1 MKLDWI
7 LGKRS
12 VSEAQAQFS
21 YSRRSFVLGGA
32 QMGIGVLLAARM
44 TWISVFENEHY
55 ALLAESN
62 RVNLSLIPPRRGWV
76 VDRGG
81 KPLALNRTVFRVDII
96 PDRLVDRNATLD
108 TLQKVLSLTPDERDR
123 IDKEI
128 GGASGFQPVQVAENM
143 DWEKFA
149 AVSVRAPD
157 MPGVIPAQGFSR
169 FYPEG
174 AAVGHLLGYVGAPSA
189 EAYAKTKDPLYLTP
203 GYKIGKDAIE
213 KTMEPMLKGTPGA
226 RRSEVTARGKLVREL
241 ETRPDLPGN
250 TLHLTIDAGLQAYA
264 ARRLGTNSGALT
276 VIDVE
281 TGEILALCSMPSF
294 DPNSFSDG
302 IGRLEYASLTQDDH
316 LPLRNKVL
324 QGLYPPGSTVKPMNA
339 LALLA
344 AGVDPKATVGCTGAY
359 RVGSG
364 VFHCWKRG
372 GHGAIDM
379 HRAVE
384 QSCDVYFYR
393 MAQQVGYDHIAK
405 TARSLGLGEKFDLP
419 YDSQSYGTVPDSAW
433 KMRKYKTAWTI
444 PDTINASIG
453 QGYLLANPFQ
463 LAVMAARIASGRNIT
478 PTLVKRPGAK
488 PAPLLGISPEH
499 LAAVHRSMS
508 DVVNGN
514 GTAAAARSQI
524 PGILIGGKTGTAQ
537 VRRITKA
544 ERARGVL
551 NNASLPFKLRDHAL
565 FVCFAPVDKPRY
577 AAGIVL
583 EHNAHLI
590 RNLDTPMIARDVL
603 TYLFD
608 PALAMK
614 NLEAVEPSWGGDIKT
629 RMAAKAAGWKEPVA
643 PPPAAADVQAANMQ
657 ADVPDS
663 APAPDNGEADVPP
676 ASPTPPTP
684 PKPANT
690 TE

>member
-1 MKLDWI
+1 MKFDRI

-21 YSRRSFVLGGA
+21 YARRSFILGGA
-32 QMGIGVLLAARM
+32 QMGIGVMLAARM
-44 TWISVFENEHY
+44 TWISVFENRHY

-62 RVNLSLIPPRRGWV
+62 RVNLSLIPPRRGWI
-76 VDRGG
+76 VDRAG
-81 KPLALNRTVFRVDII
+81 KPLALNRPVFRVDII
-96 PDRLVDRNATLD
+96 PDRLIDREATLAA
-108 TLQKVLSLTPDERDR
+108 LEKLLALTPDERDR

-128 GGASGFQPVQVAENM
+128 EGAPGFQPIQVAENM
-143 DWEKFA
+143 GWEQFA

-157 MPGVIPAQGFSR
+157 LPGVIPAQGFSR
-169 FYPEG
+169 YYPTG

-189 EAYAKTKDPLYLTP
+189 EAYAKTKNPLYLTP
-203 GYKIGKDAIE
+203 GFKVGKDAIE
-213 KTMEPMLKGTPGA
+213 KTMESVLKGTPGA

-241 ETRPDLPGN
+241 ETRPDIQGN
-250 TLHLTIDAGLQAYA
+250 TLHLTIDAGLQGYA

-281 TGEILALCSMPSF
+281 SGEILALCSMPSF
-294 DPNSFSDG
+294 DPNSFSGG
-302 IGRLEYASLTQDDH
+302 IGRLEYAALTQDDH

-344 AGVDPKATVGCTGAY
+344 AGVDPKATIGCTGAY
-359 RVGSG
+359 RIGTG

-372 GHGAIDM
+372 GHGMVDM

-405 TARSLGLGEKFDLP
+405 TARALGLGEKFDLP
-419 YDSQSYGTVPDSAW
+419 YESQSYGTVPDSAW

-478 PTLVKRPGAK
+478 PTLVRRPGAK
-488 PAPLLGISPEH
+488 PAPMLDIHPEH
-499 LAAVHRSMS
+499 LAAVHRAMS

-544 ERARGVL
+544 ERAAGVL
-551 NNASLPFKLRDHAL
+551 SNASLPFKLRDHAL
-565 FVCFAPVDKPRY
+565 FICFAPVEKPRF

-608 PALAMK
+608 PQLAMK
-614 NLEAVEPSWGGDIKT
+614 NLEAVEPSWGGDIET
-629 RMAAKAAGWKEPVA
+629 RLAAKAKGWKLPEAVPGVA
-643 PPPAAADVQAANMQ
+643 TDVRVGNAQG
-657 ADVPDS
+657 DIPDS
-663 APAPDNGEADVPP
+663 APAPDNGEAGPPPPRTP
-676 ASPTPPTP
+676 ASSDR
-684 PKPANT
+684 
-690 TE
+690 